1 MWNDK
6 WKEQKAIERMNS
18 RSGLMRGSKKKK
30 LTADIRS
37 YKDGGYGGFF
47 GMSKICY
54 NFKEWAQTCRQQ
66 DKGMEF
72 EFRKID
78 MIPHEDAC
86 GKAKKYS

>member
-1 MWNDK
+1 MEGAEGYRAYELAQWIN
-6 WKEQKAIERMNS
+6 ER
-18 RSGLMRGSKKKK
+18 KQKKK